1 MGLEIG
7 QTFSLAVANDYQ
19 VYSWG
24 LNDYTQLARIP
35 GDDEKRRASFSPH
48 VSAPLSKI
56 TPKIMACG
64 DDHGLMLDQ
73 QGNVYTWGSNAHGE
87 LGVGDDRLVSGL
99 VHLENQGMGWRSCAA
114 KGKTSYLIN
123 SLGQA
128 YKWPNT
134 EFSDEEMR
142 FTPQLLE
149 ISNSKVKFTSLSAG
163 NNFMLG
169 LTTNGSVF
177 AHGKNT
183 HGQLGLGDFKDRSG
197 FVFVRYFG
205 DHGDKIGQV
214 SCGHA
219 HVIAK
224 SQVGGIFS
232 WGFNMNGQLGNGC
245 KKDTNLPKFLRI
257 AGYQNNIFRVRSVQ
271 AGYSQSFVLCDDE
284 QVFFSG
290 QNGMTGQDESL
301 LRP

>member
-1 MGLEIG
+1 
-7 QTFSLAVANDYQ
+7 
-19 VYSWG
+19 
-24 LNDYTQLARIP
+24 
-35 GDDEKRRASFSPH
+35 
-48 VSAPLSKI
+48 
-56 TPKIMACG
+56 
-64 DDHGLMLDQ
+64 MLDQ

-99 VHLENQGMGWRSCAA
+99 VHLENQGMGWLSCAA

-134 EFSDEEMR
+134 EFSNEEMR

-149 ISNSKVKFTSLSAG
+149 ISNPKVKFTSLSAG

-177 AHGKNT
+177 SHGKNT

-197 FVFVRYFG
+197 FVFLRYFG
-205 DHGDKIGQV
+205 DHGDKIGQI

-219 HVIAK
+219 HVMAK
-224 SQVGGIFS
+224 SHIGGIFS

-290 QNGMTGQDESL
+290 QNGMTGHDESL